1 MVSILAPPAH
11 SGFYPSEPVTPTD
24 YVLPPHHNLH
34 LPYIPVGFPPPP
46 PSYPMVMN
54 MLSQMPPVGSQY
66 GSKQQSQQA
75 SQYSSAWPQ
84 SYRKLP
90 QDSFQG
96 MPWNQQAKPMGDQDI
111 WAARML
117 QRQSQKKFGFGNYE
131 YSQPRHQPEL
141 DIQKASHY
149 DTIATVVAPEP
160 KTGGVSAKLDYSLDV
175 MADFLCTMA
184 SGIMGF
190 KNPPPQAFLKF
201 THQILSS
208 TRLPG
213 STIILALVY
222 LCKRC
227 EVQTPSSYD
236 HSAQYL
242 LLIVSLIL
250 ANKFN
255 DDNTFT
261 NKSWAEVTGLQ
272 IGELTRVE
280 SNWLKLINWKLN
292 LGDADM
298 IVWNKWNGLWVEF
311 SIGPQEKSPVH
322 HVDHQH
328 HQIQTQQS
336 EQWYDHGHHHQ
347 DDSRYPSAYQHHINA
362 NVLASLQHQYRYG
375 ELAQQPSYYPQ
386 QLQQQQHPS
395 QPQQMQ
401 HSMVSSYSAHCNCH
415 YCVFEP
421 IVPMWTGPAAAAC

>member
-11 SGFYPSEPVTPTD
+11 SGFYPSEPVTPAD
-24 YVLPPHHNLH
+24 YVLPPHNNPH
-34 LPYIPVGFPPPP
+34 LPYIPVGFPPSQ

-54 MLSQMPPVGSQY
+54 MLSQMPPVGNQY
-66 GSKQQSQQA
+66 GSKLQLQSQPQPQPQPV
-75 SQYSSAWPQ
+75 SQYSAWPQ

-90 QDSFQG
+90 QDSFQN
-96 MPWNQQAKPMGDQDI
+96 MAWNQQAKPTGEQDI

-117 QRQSQKKFGFGNYE
+117 QRQSHKKFGFGNYE
-131 YSQPRHQPEL
+131 YSQQHQPEL
-141 DIQKASHY
+141 DLQKLSHY
-149 DTIATVVAPEP
+149 DTIATVGAPEP

-190 KNPPPQAFLKF
+190 KTPPTQAFLKF

-213 STIILALVY
+213 STIILSLVY
-222 LCKRC
+222 LSKRC
-227 EVQTPSSYD
+227 EVQMPSSYD
-236 HSAQYL
+236 HSAQYQ

-261 NKSWAEVTGLQ
+261 NKSWAEVTGLP
-272 IGELTRVE
+272 IKDLTRVE

-292 LGDADM
+292 LCDADM
-298 IVWNKWNGLWVEF
+298 IVWNKWNSLWVEF
-311 SIGPQEKSPVH
+311 LMGRQEKSPVH
-322 HVDHQH
+322 HVAHQH
-328 HQIQTQQS
+328 HPIQTQQS
-336 EQWYDHGHHHQ
+336 EQWYDHHQ
-347 DDSRYPSAYQHHINA
+347 DDSRYRSAYHNHINA
-362 NVLASLQHQYRYG
+362 NVLASLQQQYGYG
-375 ELAQQPSYYPQ
+375 DRALQPSYYPQ
-386 QLQQQQHPS
+386 QQQQQQQQH
-395 QPQQMQ
+395 M
-401 HSMVSSYSAHCNCH
+401 HHGMVSSYNAHCNCH